1 MIRFE
6 DLVEKVRATNPEAD
20 IELLRRAYVF
30 SAFEHKGQV
39 RHSGE
44 PYLVHPL
51 EVADLLADMKLDVV
65 AIAAG
70 LLHDIVEDTQTPIER
85 IQELFGPDVAHVVE
99 GVTKLGSIQFS
110 SSEERQAENFRKM
123 LLAMVDD
130 IRVILVK
137 LADRLHNMRTL
148 HHLPEERRLKIAQET
163 RDIYG
168 PIANR
173 LGMSKIKNELEELAF
188 KHLEP
193 RPFEALRAR
202 VESRRKTNEG
212 MIEDLKKNVSAKLA
226 EAQVPV
232 IAIDGRIKRLFSIHQ
247 KLKRQKIDLDQVYDL
262 VALRIVTQSVRDCY
276 AALGIIHQTW
286 SPVPGR
292 IKDFIAMPRP
302 NGYQSLHT
310 SVVSE
315 RGFPFEVQIRTA
327 EMHKIAEEGIA
338 AHWKYKEGR
347 VGADRDEQHFLWLRQ
362 LLEWQQEVRDP
373 QEFLQNLKIELYAE
387 EVYIFTPKGEVKAL
401 PRDATPIDFAYSIHT
416 DVGHQCVGAR
426 VNGKMV
432 PLRTRLRNG
441 DIVEIIT
448 TPGHKPSRDWLNIA
462 GTSRAR
468 SKIKHF
474 IHAEEKVKSIELGRK
489 LFEKDA
495 RRFGLNM
502 KTLAENDA
510 FGRAAAE
517 FGMSKPDELFAA
529 IGYGKLS
536 AKALLAK
543 LAPQEELKET
553 PESGIASVV
562 RRVLGTGDEK
572 IKVRGFDD
580 LMVFRARCCNP
591 IRGRRSSDTSRAGRA
606 CRCTPRVLERDEPP
620 LRSRAPHRRRM
631 GQGNR
636 RGALHRQAEH
646 SGRRSQ
652 GDPGRCQLEDRRHQH
667 EYPQR
672 RSDGRLADG
681 PHRHDRRNQR
691 REAPAE
697 GDQVAQERRR
707 RGGCGAGGEIG
718 PGSGSRLLAL
728 VKHAAQ
734 IDGCAFPKP
743 RAIAKSRSYSEAI
756 RSISIRASFG
766 RRAAWIVAR
775 AGAGERK

>member
-6 DLVEKVRATNPEAD
+6 DLIEKVRSTHPDAD

-51 EVADLLADMKLDVV
+51 QVADLLADMKVDVV
-65 AIAAG
+65 AVAAG

-85 IQELFGPDVAHVVE
+85 IQDLFGAEVAHVVE
-99 GVTKLGSIQFS
+99 GVTKLGAIKFS
-110 SSEERQAENFRKM
+110 SIEERQAENFRKM

-163 RDIYG
+163 RDIYA

-188 KHLEP
+188 KYLEP
-193 RPFEALRAR
+193 TAYESLRQT
-202 VESRRKTNEG
+202 VEKRRRATEG
-212 MIEDLKKNVSAKLA
+212 MIEELKKTVAAKLE

-232 IAIDGRIKRLFSIHQ
+232 IEIDGRIKRLFSIHQ
-247 KLKRQKIDLDQVYDL
+247 KLKRQKIELDQVYDL
-262 VALRIVTQSVRDCY
+262 VALRIVTQSVKDCY
-276 AALGIIHQTW
+276 GALGIIHQTW

-310 SVVSE
+310 SVISD
-315 RGFPFEVQIRTA
+315 RGLPFEVQIRTA
-327 EMHKIAEEGIA
+327 DMHRIAEEGIA

-347 VGADRDEQHFLWLRQ
+347 VGAGRDEQYFVWLRQ

-373 QEFLQNLKIELYAE
+373 QEFLQNLKIELYPE
-387 EVYIFTPKGEVKAL
+387 EVYIFTPRGEVKAL
-401 PRDATPIDFAYSIHT
+401 PRDSTPVDFAYSIHT
-416 DVGHQCVGAR
+416 DIGHQCVGAR

-441 DIVEIIT
+441 DIVQIVT
-448 TPGHKPSRDWLNIA
+448 APGHHPSRDWLNFVV
-462 GTSRAR
+462 TSRAR

-474 IHAEEKVKSIELGRK
+474 IHAEEKERSLELGRK
-489 LFEKDA
+489 LFEKEA
-495 RRFGLNM
+495 RRYGLNL
-502 KTLAENDA
+502 KSLTDGAPFSAVLTEYG
-510 FGRAAAE
+510 FGKA
-517 FGMSKPDELFAA
+517 DELFIA
-529 IGYGKLS
+529 IGYGKL
-536 AKALLAK
+536 AARTLLAK
-543 LAPQEELKET
+543 LVPQEQLKEA

-562 RRVLGTGDEK
+562 RRVLGPSEEK

-591 IRGRRSSDTSRAGRA
+591 IRGEKIVGYITRGKGVSVHSASCPNVINLLYDPERRIDVEWDKGTDVSSYTVRLTIQVEDRKGILADVSSKIAGINTNIRNVEA
-606 CRCTPRVLERDEPP
+606 RTDDQMGRIDMTVEISDLKHLQKVIKS
-620 LRSRAPHRRRM
+620 LRSVV
-631 GQGNR
+631 GVVDV
-636 RGALHRQAEH
+636 E
-646 SGRRSQ
+646 
-652 GDPGRCQLEDRRHQH
+652 
-667 EYPQR
+667 
-672 RSDGRLADG
+672 
-681 PHRHDRRNQR
+681 
-691 REAPAE
+691 
-697 GDQVAQERRR
+697 
-707 RGGCGAGGEIG
+707 
-718 PGSGSRLLAL
+718 
-728 VKHAAQ
+728 
-734 IDGCAFPKP
+734 
-743 RAIAKSRSYSEAI
+743 
-756 RSISIRASFG
+756 RAS
-766 RRAAWIVAR
+766 R
-775 AGAGERK
+775 